1 MTTIDWIYV
10 RDAIEQDIVDGRLQP
25 GDQIATEPELI
36 KRYGT
41 GRHSLRRA
49 IAALA
54 KQGKLSVEQGRGT
67 FVSAPKMLHY
77 ELGKRTRLRQ
87 NLASQT
93 MDISRELL
101 ASGVIIAPQRAR
113 MALGLEG
120 EAKVYFAQRLTL
132 ADGLPI
138 AYGSSFHS
146 VDQFPA
152 FLDRRAV
159 FGSVTETYR
168 SYGIADYI
176 RAETTF
182 HSRQAHPDEARILH
196 QHPDLSVTIIRAV
209 DALPDGTPI
218 SFSEVIWAASRVR
231 FSVVSGEK

>member
-10 RDAIEQDIVDGRLQP
+10 RDAIAQDIVDGHLRP
-25 GDQIATEPELI
+25 GDQIATEPELV

-67 FVSAPKMLHY
+67 FVSEPKTLHY

-87 NLASQT
+87 NIAHQT
-93 MDISRELL
+93 IDISRELL
-101 ASGVIIAPQRAR
+101 GSGVVIAPERVR
-113 MALGLEG
+113 EALGLAM
-120 EAKVYFAQRLTL
+120 EAKVYFARRLTL

-146 VDQFPA
+146 VDRFPA
-152 FLDRRAV
+152 FPEKRAV

-168 SYGIADYI
+168 SYGVEDYI
-176 RAETTF
+176 RAETIF
-182 HSRQAHPDEARILH
+182 YSRQAHQEEARILH
-196 QHPDLSVTIIRAV
+196 LHPELSVTIIRAV
-209 DALPDGTPI
+209 DALPDRTPI
-218 SFSEVIWAASRVR
+218 SFSDVIWAASRVR
-231 FSVVSGEK
+231 FSVVSSEA

>member
-10 RDAIEQDIVDGRLQP
+10 RDAIAQDIADGHLQP
-25 GDQIATEPELI
+25 GDQIATEPELV

-54 KQGKLSVEQGRGT
+54 KQGMLSVEQGRGT

-93 MDISRELL
+93 IDISRELIE
-101 ASGVIIAPQRAR
+101 SGVITPPERVR
-113 MALGLEG
+113 EALGLG
-120 EAKVYFAQRLTL
+120 PEANVYFARRLTL

-146 VDQFPA
+146 VDRFPA

-159 FGSVTETYR
+159 FDSVTETYR

-182 HSRQAHPDEARILH
+182 YSRQARAEEARMLH
-196 QHPDLSVTIIRAV
+196 QHPELSVTIIRAI

-218 SFSEVIWAASRVR
+218 SFSDVIWAASRVR
-231 FSVVSGEK
+231 FSVVSGET